1 MIAKRTIV
9 RGKFNIE
16 KKIGCQRNG
25 EHSRI
30 LKTLQGSRY
39 LLIIDSNTKSE
50 LGDNWDQIN
59 QVLKERLS

>member
-50 LGDNWDQIN
+50 LGDN
-59 QVLKERLS
+59 